1 MYEAAEYASMHYL
14 VKQTEHLAKRN
25 NPLKDQ
31 FKEQIK
37 AADRSK
43 ENWLREIASR
53 WGIIK

>member
-1 MYEAAEYASMHYL
+1 MKEE
-14 VKQTEHLAKRN
+14 E
-25 NPLKDQ
+25 

-37 AADRSK
+37 ASDRSK

>member
-37 AADRSK
+37 
-43 ENWLREIASR
+43 
-53 WGIIK
+53 GF